1 MKKSE
6 IMKQYPKNL
15 TRRFNDGDIVQNEVN
30 INYVDPNISKGIANH
45 MTITVKNKNTAYP
58 LPFALI
64 PANFDT
70 LNVGVKLN
78 KDTSGA
84 VTDAEITKDFND
96 VSDMNKAGFVIGGVA
111 CDGGNDIGSVSTA
124 DKFSYTCA
132 SADPA
137 RKIKQFLDY
146 LKLNPVRLK
155 NIEIVSSNANAFDTN
170 MMLTYVNPFFKN
182 AEQQI
187 DLSVF
192 YSLYQEAT
200 DRVRVDVDGKVELSD
215 LSLLTAV
222 IPANTEMKF
231 IMRFE

>member
-1 MKKSE
+1 
-6 IMKQYPKNL
+6 MKQYPKNL

-45 MTITVKNKNTAYP
+45 MTIIVKNKNTAYP

-70 LNVGVKLN
+70 LKI
-78 KDTSGA
+78 TSELI
-84 VTDAEITKDFND
+84 TDAEGNVTGVEISKSFND
-96 VSDMNKAGFVIGGVA
+96 VGDMNKAGFVISGVA
-111 CDGGNDIGSVSTA
+111 CDGGLDIGTVSAA
-124 DKFSYTCA
+124 DKVSYTCD
-132 SADPA
+132 SADPS

-222 IPANTEMKF
+222 IPADTTMKF

>member
-1 MKKSE
+1 
-6 IMKQYPKNL
+6 MKQYPKNL
-15 TRRFNDGDIVQNEVN
+15 TRRFTDGDIVQNEVN

-45 MTITVKNKNTAYP
+45 MTIMVKNKNTAYP

-70 LNVGVKLN
+70 LNVGVK
-78 KDTSGA
+78 
-84 VTDAEITKDFND
+84 VTQGTDGGITNTEVTKAFND

-111 CDGGNDIGSVSTA
+111 CDGGNDIGNVTDA

-222 IPANTEMKF
+222 IPADTEMKF

>member
-1 MKKSE
+1 
-6 IMKQYPKNL
+6 MKQYPKNL

-70 LNVGVKLN
+70 LNVSVEIT
-78 KDTSGA
+78 KDTGGA
-84 VTDAEITKDFND
+84 VTGAEITKAFND

-111 CDGGNDIGSVSTA
+111 CDGGNDIGSVSAA

-132 SADPA
+132 SADPS

-155 NIEIVSSNANAFDTN
+155 NIEIASSNANAFDTN